1 MKIIFVCSGNTCR
14 SPMAQAIMM
23 DTLKK
28 HNIENV
34 EVDSFGLYCPN
45 GDPIS
50 QNAKDALLKMD
61 IEFES
66 QSKQLTKEAINSA
79 DYIICMTSSHKAAL
93 KDVVDSSKLYTMNEL
108 AGKGEIIDPYGQS
121 LDVYIKTAVQIKES
135 VDIILSKLV

>member
-23 DTLKK
+23 DALKK

-34 EVDSFGLYCPN
+34 EVDSFGLYCEK

-50 QNAKDALLKMD
+50 SGAKNALESMD

-66 QSKQLTKEAINSA
+66 QSKPLTKEAVDEA
-79 DYIICMTSSHKAAL
+79 DYIICMTPSHKKAL
-93 KDVVDSSKLYTMNEL
+93 EGIVPNEKLFTMNDL
-108 AGKGEIIDPYGQS
+108 SSCGDIIDPYGQS
-121 LDVYIKTAVQIKES
+121 LEVYIKTAEQIKES
-135 VDIILSKLV
+135 VSVIISKLF

>member
-34 EVDSFGLYCPN
+34 DVDSFGLYCN
-45 GDPIS
+45 SGDPIS
-50 QNAKDALLKMD
+50 KGAKEALLRMD

-66 QSKQLTKEAINSA
+66 LSKPLTKEAVDSA

-93 KDVVDSSKLYTMNEL
+93 KDVVDENKLFTMNEL
-108 AGKGEIIDPYGQS
+108 AAKGEIIDPYGQS
-121 LDVYIKTAVQIKES
+121 LEVYIKTSEQIKES
-135 VDIILSKLV
+135 IDVIVSKLF

>member
-23 DTLKK
+23 DTIKK

-34 EVDSFGLYCPN
+34 EVDSFGLYCSI

-50 QNAKDALLKMD
+50 QNAKDALSRMD

-66 QSKQLTKEAINSA
+66 QSKPLTKEAINSA

-93 KDVVDSSKLYTMNEL
+93 KDVVDANKLYTMNEL

-121 LDVYIKTAVQIKES
+121 LDVYIKRPFFAIC
-135 VDIILSKLV
+135 